1 MYLFCW
7 AINAHIRVS
16 KYEENR
22 HHNKSLGGHPS
33 GFTRAA
39 NHTLTLKI
47 SILIV
52 CPQKD
57 CQNLTPKILTDKS
70 KLSKKILTES
80 F

>member
-1 MYLFCW
+1 MYLFRW

-39 NHTLTLKI
+39 NHTLSLKI
-47 SILIV
+47 SLLIV
-52 CPQKD
+52 RP
-57 CQNLTPKILTDKS
+57 PKG
-70 KLSKKILTES
+70 LSKSHSRNPNRKK
-80 F
+80 

>member
-1 MYLFCW
+1 MYLFCR

-39 NHTLTLKI
+39 NHTLSLKI
-47 SILIV
+47 SLLIV
-52 CPQKD
+52 FP
-57 CQNLTPKILTDKS
+57 PKGLSKSHSRILTDKT
-70 KLSKKILTES
+70 KNYPKKNTY
-80 F
+80 